1 MGQKEKIQVK
11 NIADLEVLLIN
22 DIRIKYG
29 IQVLNIK
36 KMELGTAK
44 CYEIN
49 ADKKKYFVKIYQKK
63 HDCKQISREIRICD
77 YLKKRGMSVSEYIKN
92 SEGNYINIQEY
103 GIFTV
108 QNFIDGITYE
118 KFHVPMNILYQSGEI
133 LAQIHDYLDKIS
145 TFNVDFSPEWIRK
158 MADGDE
164 NMIKLEG
171 VIKSAEM
178 TELLERQIAAGTDGI
193 LTLGT
198 TGEYSTMSHE
208 EDAAVVEHTIRVVDG
223 RVPVMVGSGSNCT
236 VTQIEKSRLY
246 QSMGADALLLIS
258 PYYNKANAEGM
269 YRHFAETADAVDI
282 PCILYNV
289 PGRTGCSIPV
299 SVVERL
305 ARHPNIAGIKEA
317 SGDMSY
323 AMKIARCVGPD
334 FALYSGND
342 DITVPILS
350 IGGSGVISVYANVM
364 PAMCRQIV
372 ADWLD
377 GNHARALENHLRYLQ
392 LMNDLFLEVN
402 PIPVKAAMNMMGLD
416 VGPMRLPLCEM
427 GEANAAT
434 LRRTLE
440 EAGLL

>member
-1 MGQKEKIQVK
+1 
-11 NIADLEVLLIN
+11 
-22 DIRIKYG
+22 
-29 IQVLNIK
+29 
-36 KMELGTAK
+36 
-44 CYEIN
+44 
-49 ADKKKYFVKIYQKK
+49 
-63 HDCKQISREIRICD
+63 
-77 YLKKRGMSVSEYIKN
+77 MSHSIF
-92 SEGNYINIQEY
+92 EGSAAAVV
-103 GIFTV
+103 T
-108 QNFIDGITYE
+108 
-118 KFHVPMNILYQSGEI
+118 PMNGYGN
-133 LAQIHDYLDKIS
+133 LD
-145 TFNVDFSPEWIRK
+145 FDAFGR
-158 MADGDE
+158 
-164 NMIKLEG
+164 
-171 VIKSAEM
+171 
-178 TELLERQIAAGTDGI
+178 LLEWMIREGTDAVVVN
-193 LTLGT
+193 GT
-198 TGEYSTMSHE
+198 TGESATLDDKEKM
-208 EDAAVVEHTIRVVDG
+208 AVIRYAVRQVDG
-223 RVPVMVGSGSNCT
+223 RIPVIAGTGSNCT
-236 VTQIEKSRLY
+236 EHAVELSRKAQEL
-246 QSMGADALLLIS
+246 GADALLLIS